1 MALIKKFNDI
11 KIGYK
16 LYMCLGLF
24 VITMIFEC
32 AIFVDLV
39 NLVRRQGQIIGNES
53 VQYLYLPSQLSS
65 FNKELHT
72 IIYDTSTKY
81 PRNKVDLQQVK
92 NDMAFLQG
100 LEDKVAAE
108 LDKLEFTND
117 VRLALDRVSS
127 DRAVLRKER
136 AAWIENISINGIT
149 NSNLEKLDELSLIS
163 RSYDETLAKLS
174 ESSIK
179 THGQK
184 SAAFE
189 ANLSKKLVEVIIFL
203 FAIVI
208 IIFVI
213 SSFVV
218 GTIRRPIRIISK
230 ALHDLGEGDFT
241 VPSLSKEEKE
251 TLEKMNRNDE
261 IGIMNASAGKMLN
274 SFTKTLY
281 AVSHAA
287 EQLKQGCAQ
296 INATSQSVSSGASEQ
311 AASTEEMS
319 ATIEEMASNIKQNA
333 ENASKTGTIAE
344 QTDAET
350 KIGGEAVAKAVDAIK
365 EIAGK
370 ISIIGDIA
378 GQTNLLALN
387 AAIEAA
393 RAGEAGKGFAV
404 VASEVRKLAERSSIA
419 ASEIENISSN
429 TIKLAENAN
438 VSIAS
443 VLPKIDETA
452 SLIGEIVLANNEQN
466 KGAEQ
471 VSQAIMQLD
480 SVVQQNASAAEEMA
494 AMAEELNSNAHTL
507 VDAISFFKINDFDEK
522 TSKEET
528 KDKFVS
534 PKLSKKES
542 KKENKVKST
551 KTASVAL
558 SQNISSKK
566 TVSQMINDSDFE
578 EF

>member
-39 NLVRRQGQIIGNES
+39 NLVRRQWQIIGNES

-108 LDKLEFTND
+108 FEKLEFTND
-117 VRLALDRVSS
+117 VRLALDRVSA

-241 VPSLSKEEKE
+241 VPSLSKEERE
-251 TLEKMNRNDE
+251 TLAKMDRNDE

-274 SFTKTLY
+274 SFTKTLH

-287 EQLKQGCAQ
+287 DQLKQGCAQ

-333 ENASKTGTIAE
+333 ENASKTGIIAE

-393 RAGEAGKGFAV
+393 RAGGFAV

-443 VLPKIDETA
+443 VLPKINETA
-452 SLIGEIVLANNEQN
+452 SLIGEIVIANNEQN

-528 KDKFVS
+528 KDKIVS

-542 KKENKVKST
+542 KKENKVKSA
-551 KTASVAL
+551 KIASVAL
-558 SQNISSKK
+558 SKNISSKK

>member
-1 MALIKKFNDI
+1 MALIKKFDDI

-16 LYMCLGLF
+16 LYICLGLF
-24 VITMIFEC
+24 VLAILFESVIFMDF
-32 AIFVDLV
+32 I
-39 NLVRRQGQIIGNES
+39 NLVRQQGQVIGNES

-72 IIYDTSTKY
+72 IIYDTAVKY
-81 PRNKVDLQQVK
+81 PRNKVDIEQVK
-92 NDMAFLQG
+92 TDMAFLQG
-100 LEDKVAAE
+100 LEDKVASE
-108 LDKLEFTND
+108 LDKLEFSESARLSLEKVAND
-117 VRLALDRVSS
+117 RIK
-127 DRAVLRKER
+127 LREER
-136 AAWIENISINGIT
+136 TAWIENISKNGIR
-149 NSNLEKLDELSLIS
+149 NSSLEKLDELTLIA
-163 RSYDETLAKLS
+163 RSYDETLTKLS
-174 ESSIK
+174 ETSIK
-179 THGQK
+179 AHGEK

-189 ANLSKKLVEVIIFL
+189 VGLSKKLFSLIIL
-203 FAIVI
+203 FIGIVI
-208 IIFVI
+208 LILVI
-213 SSFVV
+213 SSFVI
-218 GTIRRPIRIISK
+218 GTIRRPLKIIAK

-241 VPSLSKEEKE
+241 VPSLSEEELAILKN
-251 TLEKMNRNDE
+251 MDRNDE
-261 IGIMNASAGKMLN
+261 IGVMNASAGKMMQN
-274 SFTKTLY
+274 FTQTLH
-281 AVSHAA
+281 AVSKAA
-287 EQLKQGCAQ
+287 SQLKQGCAQ

-350 KIGGEAVAKAVDAIK
+350 KLGGEAVSKAVDAIK

-378 GQTNLLALN
+378 EQTNLLALN

-419 ASEIENISSN
+419 ASEIESISSN

-438 VSIAS
+438 SSIAN

-452 SLIGEIVLANNEQN
+452 SLIGEIVIANNEQN

-494 AMAEELNSNAHTL
+494 AMAEELNSNAQDL
-507 VDAISFFKINDFDEK
+507 VTSISFFKIDDKVNAPDVNIEK
-522 TSKEET
+522 KIVEN
-528 KDKFVS
+528 KV
-534 PKLSKKES
+534 SKKETNKES
-542 KKENKVKST
+542 KEKAT
-551 KTASVAL
+551 KISPLVV
-558 SQNISSKK
+558 SQNIPPKK